1 VASGIFAYMSL
12 KIFPGRIES
21 GYHNGDL
28 RDRLERRRST
38 PIRRHSPPFRGRP
51 GAHYDRMLSPPDRG
65 GRSRTRTPPI
75 RPRLSRSPS
84 PQRSPPIA
92 KRRESK
98 RPRIAALEPHFSDV
112 SGDVRG
118 TEDVYGEGD
127 FKQLGPAAERMSS
140 PIPPR
145 NPRDT
150 HDTRD
155 TLEDQVQK
163 NIHLFLVVQFYCFPL
178 WVPLLPQPT
187 LASRGANFSL

>member
-51 GAHYDRMLSPPDRG
+51 AAHYDRMLSPPDRG

-92 KRRESK
+92 RRY
-98 RPRIAALEPHFSDV
+98 I
-112 SGDVRG
+112 
-118 TEDVYGEGD
+118 
-127 FKQLGPAAERMSS
+127 
-140 PIPPR
+140 
-145 NPRDT
+145 N
-150 HDTRD
+150 HDPNCVPQGKVFVKHIN
-155 TLEDQVQK
+155 QVGG
-163 NIHLFLVVQFYCFPL
+163 N
-178 WVPLLPQPT
+178 
-187 LASRGANFSL
+187 